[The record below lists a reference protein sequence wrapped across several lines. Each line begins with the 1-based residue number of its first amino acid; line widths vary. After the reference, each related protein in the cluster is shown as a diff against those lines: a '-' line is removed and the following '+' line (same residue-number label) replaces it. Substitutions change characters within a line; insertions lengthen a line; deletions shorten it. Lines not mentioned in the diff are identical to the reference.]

1 MIYLFSG
8 DERVKIQNEIKK
20 ILGENYEVFDGE
32 NLTVSDIYNIC
43 QGNTLF
49 DAERKILI
57 KDLTPAKSAVAEGS
71 TSKSSDTSNKDSADP
86 YEIFSEFLN
95 TKHTIVIWESTVPN
109 RKAYKDFIKKVKPQ
123 KFLKEEIDKWASF
136 RIFDLAYVDGKKAV
150 NELDKLIKK
159 TETGEEV
166 KMLDPYLMVG
176 AFSSSALKKFEQSP
190 TTRNK
195 KVLKQL
201 SKLDM
206 QMKTSA
212 LDPWTLV
219 KKFLIEIAI

>member
-1 MIYLFSG
+1 MIYLFTG
-8 DERVKIQNEIKK
+8 DDRVKIQSEIKK
-20 ILGENYEVFDGE
+20 ILGEKYEVFDGE
-32 NLTVSDIYNIC
+32 NLKVSDIYNIC

-49 DAERKILI
+49 DTERKILI
-57 KDLTPAKSAVAEGS
+57 KDLTPAKSTAGEDGGG
-71 TSKSSDTSNKDSADP
+71 KSSNDSDKDSADP
-86 YEIFSEFLN
+86 YEVLLEFLG

-123 KFLKEEIDKWASF
+123 KFSKEEVDKWASF

-159 TETGEEV
+159 TEIGEEV

-190 TTRNK
+190 TPRNK